1 MRHAR
6 KALLLGLAAALV
18 GGVATAQQVD
28 FSRYVALGDSY
39 CAGFSNLSLLQK
51 HQLNS
56 YPAILA
62 RQAGFTG
69 TFQQPLISEPG
80 IPAELALTALHV
92 VGGQVSPVIGPKSSS
107 MGLPINITY
116 PSIYNNLGI
125 PGAAVHNLIATTGNA
140 NNLQSDA
147 VLYAQGKIGTAQLFA
162 DIVLRFPVLPGTTTP
177 ATALAQAIA
186 AQGTFYTVEVGG
198 DDVIDAVLSGVV
210 ADGVTMTTKASFQAD
225 YTTLLGA
232 LRQQRPSAT
241 IVVMNVSDMTEW
253 PFARAIKPYIV
264 NPATGAHIPLI
275 GEAGPLTEQDL
286 VTLNASP
293 LLAKGIGI
301 PKAAGGTGLP
311 LPEGSID
318 ATGLHAGVIL
328 RAAEVAAIRARLAD
342 INQVISAVAAQF
354 GAKVWDINAFW
365 ANIVAG
371 NYLIGGIPIS
381 SAFLTGGF
389 FGYDGFHPTELGYAI
404 IANDLVKTI
413 NAQLGTKV
421 PEVNLRPFLEGGAT
435 AGATSVMAATT
446 TLSEQA
452 AVGIVKAYV
461 PTALTDKLEVNTH
474 VVRRHLAE
482 RSDRVPA
489 GQINP

>member
-6 KALLLGLAAALV
+6 KTLLLGLAAALV
-18 GGVATAQQVD
+18 GGAATAQQVD

-39 CAGFSNLSLLQK
+39 CAGMSNYSLLQK

-92 VGGQVSPVIGPKSSS
+92 VGGQVSPVIGPKSAS

-125 PGAAVHNLIATTGNA
+125 PGAEVHDLIATTGNA

-147 VLYAQGKIGTAQLFA
+147 VLYAQGKISTAQLFA

-186 AQGTFYTVEVGG
+186 AQGTFYTVEIGG
-198 DDVIDAVLSGVV
+198 DDVIGAVQTGLPL
-210 ADGVTMTTKASFQAD
+210 DGVTMTSVANFTAD

-232 LRQQRPSAT
+232 LRQERPSAT
-241 IVVMNVSDMTEW
+241 IVVMNLSDETLW
-253 PFARAIKPYIV
+253 PFATAIKPYIV
-264 NPATGAHIPLI
+264 NPSTGAHIPLLA
-275 GEAGPLTEQDL
+275 ENGPLTEQDL
-286 VTLNASP
+286 VLLTASP
-293 LLAKGIGI
+293 LLAQGYGI
-301 PKAAGGTGLP
+301 PGTGKL
-311 LPEGSID
+311 LPESSID
-318 ATGLHAGVIL
+318 ASGLHVGVVI
-328 RAAEVAAIRARLAD
+328 RAAARAAIRKRIGEL
-342 INQVISAVAAQF
+342 NQVISAVAAQVH
-354 GAKVWDINAFW
+354 AKVWDVNPLW
-365 ANIVAG
+365 AQLTAG
-371 NYLIGGIPIS
+371 TYLIGGVPVS

-421 PEVNLRPFLEGGAT
+421 PQVNLRPFLEGSAT

-452 AVGIVKAYV
+452 AIGIVKAYL
-461 PTALTDKLEVNTH
+461 PNALTDKLEVNTH
-474 VVRRHLAE
+474 VVRRHIAE
-482 RSDRVPA
+482 RADRVPA